1 MKSDSKISG
10 YGDDITAVVE
20 TEVGEVNRPRSR
32 PRIALLFALVSVL
45 ALLVVI
51 ATAFEPP
58 SHFIVSGDCDASKE
72 QRVTQ
77 QTLDGPY
84 SRKII
89 VLEHEENYDEDE
101 ESFPEDHEENDDI
114 DSEDFSNDWSDIQ
127 IEEMERYYER
137 YLEVFLETHGDD
149 YEPEAMEVVYTEYLA
164 FKERKIRERDEKKAK
179 EKEKMQGQMIEATPQ
194 GYRIGAKDVEDHS
207 ENDQNDRTS
216 SFESS
221 EFRPSRYPDNTIIKQ
236 DPYYLEMEWEDFNE
250 VGGDHFSSSNNYTET
265 LTTGSVQNTIA
276 VVVDVDV
283 DGASVKDRPAMQQSL
298 SGRGRVYTV

>member
-20 TEVGEVNRPRSR
+20 TEVGKVNRPRSR
-32 PRIALLFALVSVL
+32 PRIALLLTLVSIL

-51 ATAFEPP
+51 ATAFAPP
-58 SHFIVSGDCDASKE
+58 SSHFIVSGDCDASKE
-72 QRVTQ
+72 QCVAQ
-77 QTLDGPY
+77 QILDGPY

-89 VLEHEENYDEDE
+89 VLEHQENYDEDE
-101 ESFPEDHEENDDI
+101 EFFSEDHEENDDI
-114 DSEDFSNDWSDIQ
+114 DSEDFSNDWSDEQ
-127 IEEMERYYER
+127 IEEMERYYKR

-164 FKERKIRERDEKKAK
+164 FKERKIRERDEKAK
-179 EKEKMQGQMIEATPQ
+179 QKMQDQMIEATPQ
-194 GYRIGAKDVEDHS
+194 GYRTGAKDVEDPS

-265 LTTGSVQNTIA
+265 LTTGSVPNTI
-276 VVVDVDV
+276 VVVVDV
-283 DGASVKDRPAMQQSL
+283 DGASVKDRPTLQQSL
-298 SGRGRVYTV
+298 SGRGGRVYTV